1 MKRFSS
7 LLVVL
12 LFVVGATATA
22 SFLFRAALSS
32 LVSDFQADRLDPQIR
47 EERLELE
54 ALAERGGGKALAKV
68 ASYYRFSSP
77 PGARAERWL
86 RLAAQGG
93 SVGAQLDY
101 AAYLADQ
108 GRCAEAAKVV
118 VAASRSEHPSRRDY
132 AGAIA
137 QRTAIYERGEGAICP
152 PYTQAQTAVSKA
164 LQADRGAVIF
174 SGMTRQRHGAIC
186 GTANDHR
193 FVFLYGGVAVV
204 DGQAVTIPE
213 GCTFDDV
220 EADYCRSSEPAALR
234 CAALTTP

>member
-1 MKRFSS
+1 MKRFSP
-7 LLVVL
+7 LLVTL
-12 LFVVGATATA
+12 LLAVGAAATA
-22 SFLFRAALSS
+22 SFLFRAELSS
-32 LVSDFQADRLDPQIR
+32 FVGDFQADRLHPEIP

-86 RLAAQGG
+86 WLAAQGG

-118 VAASRSEHPSRRDY
+118 VAASRSEDPSRRDY

-137 QRTAIYERGEGAICP
+137 QRLLSTSVGRVRSAP
-152 PYTQAQTAVSKA
+152 HT
-164 LQADRGAVIF
+164 
-174 SGMTRQRHGAIC
+174 
-186 GTANDHR
+186 HR
-193 FVFLYGGVAVV
+193 RRPRYRRRCKR
-204 DGQAVTIPE
+204 T
-213 GCTFDDV
+213 
-220 EADYCRSSEPAALR
+220 AAL
-234 CAALTTP
+234 